1 MPNINW
7 RDDWRFLKREA
18 ERWASLL
25 NRQSSSVNH
34 AMVGGVIVSHGQLGE
49 ELINTAEMI
58 VGKISHVT
66 AVSIDVTTDVESSR
80 EQIRRAIKAVDDG
93 AGVIIFTDMF
103 GGTPSN
109 ISLSFLDESHVE
121 VITGVNLAMLIQLS
135 MSNKEE
141 SFQTLVK
148 TLQQRGQENIHIASE
163 FLKQRGKK

>member
-1 MPNINW
+1 
-7 RDDWRFLKREA
+7 
-18 ERWASLL
+18 
-25 NRQSSSVNH
+25 
-34 AMVGGVIVSHGQLGE
+34 MVGGVIVSHGQLGE

-58 VGKISHVT
+58 VGKIPHIT

-80 EQIRRAIKAVDDG
+80 EQIRRAISAVDTG

-135 MSNKEE
+135 MSNKDEP
-141 SFQTLVK
+141 FQDLVK
-148 TLQQRGQENIHIASE
+148 TLKQRGQDNIHIASE